1 MLVPRQT
8 QHTDVVPSTNTHS
21 SRGRPCTAKDHDTGA
36 TRSDYPTCLLL
47 PRASVP
53 ACDAIPAR
61 ARFASFATSYIS
73 TLITL
78 SHFSHP

>member
-1 MLVPRQT
+1 MYI
-8 QHTDVVPSTNTHS
+8 N
-21 SRGRPCTAKDHDTGA
+21 GEAAKDHDTGA
-36 TRSDYPTCLLL
+36 TRSDYPTCLLSTY
-47 PRASVP
+47 RSVP

-73 TLITL
+73 TLIAF